1 MARQT
6 DPVEQ
11 RYYERLRA
19 LTGEQRLHK
28 AFELSAVA
36 WRMAEAAVRNESPG
50 ITERELKTRVRER
63 LQRKAR

>member
-1 MARQT
+1 MARHT

-19 LTGEQRLHK
+19 MTGEQRLRK

-50 ITERELKTRVRER
+50 ITDAELASR
-63 LQRKAR
+63 LRGRRHGRH